1 MGMARQLQR
10 LRGPIFIVVV
20 LLLLALVLEI
30 GFYLG
35 QHAAFSGLG
44 ATPKTYAAMQAELV
58 AAQDSLRSKDAEMA
72 ISRTRQEVDKHALEL
87 VRKELAGQRQ
97 EIAGL
102 EEALGFYRSLI
113 SPGEISPG
121 LSLRGMELMA
131 GDQPRQYLYRI
142 VVQQDARKH
151 QQLKGEL
158 EVMISGVLGG
168 EQVQFPLAELSED
181 FRGDGASLQFRYFQS
196 SEGMMVLP
204 EGFEPGSVRVE
215 ARTLKPHKYDIRE
228 EYPWQVKERFTHVGK

>member
-1 MGMARQLQR
+1 
-10 LRGPIFIVVV
+10 
-20 LLLLALVLEI
+20 
-30 GFYLG
+30 
-35 QHAAFSGLG
+35 
-44 ATPKTYAAMQAELV
+44 
-58 AAQDSLRSKDAEMA
+58 MA

-181 FRGDGASLQFRYFQS
+181 FRDDGASLQFRYFQS